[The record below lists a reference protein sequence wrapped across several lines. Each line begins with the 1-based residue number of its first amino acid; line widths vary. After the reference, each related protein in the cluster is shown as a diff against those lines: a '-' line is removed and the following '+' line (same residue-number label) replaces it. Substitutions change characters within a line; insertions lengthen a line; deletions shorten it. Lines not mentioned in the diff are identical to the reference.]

1 VLDTQKLDAGW
12 KELPQ
17 FPGTPRFTHA
27 MQAIDGTIYIIGGAA
42 RSQPYT
48 VVDNWKLDPPTGKW
62 TRLSDLP
69 IASGN
74 FPKSSNLVY
83 ANRYILLPGGYQY
96 GAVLNPDGTT
106 RPPYGKPSTHN
117 PKSGLCNDVFVY
129 DTQTD
134 TFGSADKLPIDNN
147 LPMTV
152 VRGDRIYLI
161 GGETG
166 GGVVDGEYYGHHPD
180 LLLIGR
186 ISLP

>member
-1 VLDTQKLDAGW
+1 
-12 KELPQ
+12 
-17 FPGTPRFTHA
+17 
-27 MQAIDGTIYIIGGAA
+27 M
-42 RSQPYT
+42 
-48 VVDNWKLDPPTGKW
+48 
-62 TRLSDLP
+62 
-69 IASGN
+69 
-74 FPKSSNLVY
+74 
-83 ANRYILLPGGYQY
+83 PGGYQY

-134 TFGSADKLPIDNN
+134 NFGSADKLPIDNN

-152 VRGDRIYLI
+152 VRGDQIYLI

-166 GGVVDGEYYGHHPD
+166 GGVVAGEYYGHHPD

-186 ISLP
+186 ITLP